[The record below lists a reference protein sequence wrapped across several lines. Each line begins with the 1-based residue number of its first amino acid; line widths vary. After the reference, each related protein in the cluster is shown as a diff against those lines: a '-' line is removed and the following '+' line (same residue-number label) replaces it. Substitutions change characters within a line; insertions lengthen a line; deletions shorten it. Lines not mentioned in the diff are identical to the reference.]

1 MKPSV
6 PYLKERESEMFNRR
20 HTHKKRC
27 LFFAMIAIAL
37 VGVATGIPTWAKDH
51 PATPPVPVKMLVT
64 VQGAHGKKM
73 PDLKREDIVVKQGN
87 ERFNVTQWTPAT
99 GEDGSLAFYIL
110 IDDAADTSL
119 GGLLDDVRA
128 FIEAQPATT
137 LVGVGYMSN
146 ATVRIAQDL
155 TNDHGKASQALRLP
169 LGNPGAYGS
178 PYLSLA
184 DLVKRWPDHPGRKEV
199 LMITDGID
207 RFRGQYSR
215 LSALSPSPD
224 LDTASSVCQ
233 RAGIIVHSIYARG
246 TGRRSRNIW
255 ILTGGQYGL
264 GQLADETGGEAFF
277 LGYEN
282 PVSFKPH
289 LDQLQAILDNQYW
302 LGFETKP
309 GKKAELRS
317 VDIDTEISGVD
328 IHSADGVHVPA
339 AQ

>member
-1 MKPSV
+1 
-6 PYLKERESEMFNRR
+6 MFNRR
-20 HTHKKRC
+20 HTYMKGP
-27 LFFAMIAIAL
+27 LFLAVVVIAL
-37 VGVATGIPTWAKDH
+37 VSVTTRIPTWAQDH
-51 PATPPVPVKMLVT
+51 PATPVPVKMLVT
-64 VQGAHGKKM
+64 VQGVQGKRM
-73 PDLKREDIVVKQGN
+73 PDLKREDIIVKQGN
-87 ERFNVTQWTPAT
+87 EHFKVTQWTPAT
-99 GEDGSLAFYIL
+99 GENGSLALFIL
-110 IDDAADTSL
+110 IDDASDTSL

-128 FIEAQPATT
+128 FIQAQPATA
-137 LVGVGYMSN
+137 LIGVGYMSN

-155 TNDHGKASQALRLP
+155 TNEHDKASKALRLP

-184 DLVKRWPDHPGRKEV
+184 DLVKRWPDHGGRKEV

-207 RFRGQYSR
+207 RFRGQYTR

-233 RAGIIVHSIYARG
+233 RAGILVHSIYARG

-255 ILTGGQYGL
+255 ILTGGQNGL
-264 GQLADETGGEAFF
+264 ARLADETGGEAFF
-277 LGYEN
+277 LGYQN
-282 PVSFKPH
+282 PVSFKPY
-289 LDQLQAILDNQYW
+289 LDQLQTILGNQYW
-302 LGFETKP
+302 LGFEMTP

-328 IHSADGVHVPA
+328 INSADGMYVPA